1 LEAEVLSRVTLD
13 APPGTRYD
21 YGSTHM
27 HVAARMAEVVTGKTW
42 AQLFDEVARQPLGL
56 SREAEYF
63 CASLQRT
70 GRLNPLI
77 AGGLVLTPNEYAQ
90 LLLVNAGRGTFGA
103 TVIGNAA
110 LYDEQGKEP
119 FPNVTIGLTP
129 VGALGLPS
137 RYGLGAW
144 LECATPATGC
154 AVISSPGAFG
164 FTPWVD
170 REAGYAAMLVTQEV
184 RSSAESGVVGFSVSL
199 EQALQPLLRTAA
211 RP

>member
-1 LEAEVLSRVTLD
+1 
-13 APPGTRYD
+13 
-21 YGSTHM
+21 
-27 HVAARMAEVVTGKTW
+27 
-42 AQLFDEVARQPLGL
+42 
-56 SREAEYF
+56 
-63 CASLQRT
+63 
-70 GRLNPLI
+70 
-77 AGGLVLTPNEYAQ
+77 VLTPNEYAK
-90 LLLVNAGRGTFGA
+90 LLLVNAGRGTFGT

-119 FPNVTIGLTP
+119 FPDVTIGLTP
-129 VGALGLPS
+129 VGALGLPF

-170 REAGYAAMLVTQEV
+170 REAGYAAMLVTQEM

-199 EQALQPLLRTAA
+199 EQALQPLLRTAV